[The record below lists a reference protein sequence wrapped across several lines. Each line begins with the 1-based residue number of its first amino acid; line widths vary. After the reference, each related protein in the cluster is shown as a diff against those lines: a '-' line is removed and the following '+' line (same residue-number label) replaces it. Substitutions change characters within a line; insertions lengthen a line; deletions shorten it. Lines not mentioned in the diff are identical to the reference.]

1 MIRIW
6 QHIESGAW
14 LTLERVRAYSLIVL
28 ALGTLAFAGWIA
40 VSDGVIDRNGKPI
53 GTDFS
58 NIYAA
63 GRLTLEGKPADAYDP
78 ALQHAAE
85 QRVFGRDVPFYG
97 WHYPPFFLGIAALV
111 ATVPYGWGLG
121 LWLVASFAAYLA
133 AIRTIL
139 PRQETLLVAAA
150 FPAVFINVGHGHN
163 GFLTTALLGG
173 ALLLLHRRPWLAGVL
188 IGLLAYKP
196 QFGVLIPLALLADRR
211 WITMVSAALTVA
223 VLIVLSTGLFG
234 ASIWQAFA
242 DSTAFTRDVVLEQGG
257 TGWQKIQSIFA
268 ATRMWGAGLPVA
280 YAAQFGL
287 AAGIAISLMWLWRSH
302 AAFELK
308 ATALAVG
315 SLLATPYVLDYDL
328 MVLAI
333 AIAFFARH
341 GLDHGFRAGEISLLA
356 LTWIMPLLTRSIAGA
371 IELPLGFLVMV
382 AFYIIVLRRALA
394 DNSTSRHLHTQ
405 IAAA

>member
-1 MIRIW
+1 M
-6 QHIESGAW
+6 
-14 LTLERVRAYSLIVL
+14 
-28 ALGTLAFAGWIA
+28 
-40 VSDGVIDRNGKPI
+40 
-53 GTDFS
+53 
-58 NIYAA
+58 
-63 GRLTLEGKPADAYDP
+63 
-78 ALQHAAE
+78 
-85 QRVFGRDVPFYG
+85 
-97 WHYPPFFLGIAALV
+97 

-139 PRQETLLVAAA
+139 PRRETLLVAAA

-188 IGLLAYKP
+188 IGLLAYRP

-223 VLIVLSTGLFG
+223 VLIMLSTGLLG
-234 ASIWQAFA
+234 TGIWQAFA

-257 TGWQKIQSIFA
+257 TGWQKIQSVFA

-280 YAAQFGL
+280 YAAQFSL

-328 MVLAI
+328 TVLAI
-333 AIAFFARH
+333 AIAFFARY
-341 GLDHGFRAGEISLLA
+341 GLDHGFHAGEISLLA

-371 IELPLGFLVMV
+371 IELPLGFLGDDR
-382 AFYIIVLRRALA
+382 FLYHR
-394 DNSTSRHLHTQ
+394 
-405 IAAA
+405 AAARPRR